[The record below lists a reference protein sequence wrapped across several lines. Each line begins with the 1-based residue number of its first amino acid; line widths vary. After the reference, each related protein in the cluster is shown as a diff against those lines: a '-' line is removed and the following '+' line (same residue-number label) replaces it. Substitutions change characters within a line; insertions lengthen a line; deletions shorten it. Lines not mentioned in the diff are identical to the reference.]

1 MNYSQIL
8 SQINTL
14 STADLSKLNA
24 DLIDIIKLRRRQE
37 ARMVKRSLIIGMSVR
52 VNHPKASGKTFEVVK
67 INRTKIHLKE
77 AGKLGIIIAPLSL
90 TEAI

>member
-1 MNYSQIL
+1 
-8 SQINTL
+8 
-14 STADLSKLNA
+14 
-24 DLIDIIKLRRRQE
+24 
-37 ARMVKRSLIIGMSVR
+37 MSVR
-52 VNHPKASGKTFEVVK
+52 VNHPKAAGKTFEVVK